1 MKKIIVSALAIA
13 SLVACTKEEIVK
25 VQAPFAIEYEGAY
38 VDPQTRAAV
47 DPSTTTATIA
57 AFNAYG
63 FMDEPAGVVFNAE
76 DVTKV
81 GGQWS
86 YANTQ
91 YWMPGHHY
99 YFAALAPM
107 DSQNWKLTATGN
119 NLKGAGVVEFTNVDG
134 TEDLLYAAADV
145 ETSDKITEQPAP
157 VKFAFSHLLSKV
169 KFTFT
174 NGFTTENM
182 SVVVTN
188 VKMTAPKSGKIDLD
202 VENWWDN
209 DDWKLDAGNVE
220 LAFGDVETLTM
231 GASAEV
237 ANERLTIP
245 ASKDQVYDITFDVE
259 VFVGEVS
266 AIKTTRTAQVTG
278 VALEMGKAYNFQATL
293 EHSNVFDEVT
303 LYPITFEVTEVKEWV
318 NAETPD
324 KNVQEAELLAAA
336 QLGGSVKLAQ
346 DMELS
351 KPLIVT
357 SNFNLDLNGFTFKAG
372 TPYVDGSNMKGAD
385 ISAIVVDGG
394 SLTIS
399 GDGKVEGATYGV
411 YAKNGT
417 LTIMGG
423 EYTAET
429 SAVQVANAT
438 VNIFGGKFSATD
450 SDKRYVINC
459 IDANYNNGTAKVS
472 VMGGVFADFNPA
484 DNASEGLHTNY
495 VPCGYASTAA
505 GSNFTVKA
513 ATVKVSGE
521 FKDQTIEVTYA
532 PENNAS
538 TYGVVCPEGD
548 TKISNVTIN
557 GNGFQTTN
565 GKGLRAIYITKGG
578 DYEFDNVTAVNV
590 TYAINVNT
598 TQPVS
603 LTVKNSTL
611 EGWTSYGY
619 STSASFENVKFTC
632 GKYANFK
639 PYTKVILERCDF
651 ADGFKIDV
659 TAMEEGG
666 YVHLVNCTY
675 KGVAIS
681 ASNMPAIDG
690 DASMVS
696 NEGIF

>member
-81 GGQWS
+81 GSAWS

-134 TEDLLYAAADV
+134 SEDLLYAAADV
-145 ETSDKITEQPAP
+145 VTSDKITEQPAP

-174 NGFTTENM
+174 NGFTTDNM

-188 VKMTAPKSGKIDLD
+188 VKMTAPNSGKIDLD

-209 DDWKLDAGNVE
+209 KDDWKLDGKTTE
-220 LAFGDVETLTM
+220 LAFGDVEELKQ

-245 ASKDQVYDITFDVE
+245 ASAEQVYDITFDVE

-266 AIKTTRTAQVTG
+266 ALKTTRTAKVTG

-303 LYPITFEVTEVKEWV
+303 LYPITFEVTEVKEWIT
-318 NAETPD
+318 AETPD

-336 QLGGSVKLAQ
+336 QLGGNVTLTENV
-346 DMELS
+346 ELS
-351 KPLIVT
+351 TPLVVK
-357 SNFNLDLNGFTFKAG
+357 SNFNLNLNGFTLTAG
-372 TPYVDGSNMKGAD
+372 KPYVAGLTGAD
-385 ISAIVVDGG
+385 ISSIVVDGG
-394 SLTIS
+394 NLTIS
-399 GDGKVEGATYGV
+399 GNGKVEGAEYGV
-411 YAKNGT
+411 YAKKGA
-417 LTIMGG
+417 LTIEGG
-423 EYTAET
+423 EYVGIST
-429 SAVQVANAT
+429 AVQVAEAT
-438 VNIFGGKFSATD
+438 VVIKGGKFSVTD

-459 IDANYNNGTAKVS
+459 LDANYKNGTAVVS
-472 VMGGVFADFNPA
+472 VMGGTFADFNPA
-484 DNASEGLHTNY
+484 DNAAEGAKTNF
-495 VPCGYASTAA
+495 VPLGYASKADGANFVVAA
-505 GSNFTVKA
+505 APVKIEGN
-513 ATVKVSGE
+513 VD
-521 FKDQTIEVTYA
+521 FKGQTLEVTYA
-532 PENNAS
+532 PENTAS

-548 TKISNVTIN
+548 VTISNVTIN

-565 GKGLRAIYITKGG
+565 GKGLRGIYITKAGK
-578 DYEFDNVTAVNV
+578 YVFDNVTVENV

-598 TQPVS
+598 TQPVD
-603 LTVKNSTL
+603 LTVSNSTL
-611 EGWTSYGY
+611 QGWTSFGN
-619 STSASFENVKFTC
+619 STTAYFENVKFTC

-639 PYTKVILERCDF
+639 PYTEVTLKGCDF
-651 ADGFKIDV
+651 ADGFTIDV
-659 TAMEEGG
+659 TELTGS
-666 YVHLVNCTY
+666 VKLQNCTY

-681 ASNMPAIDG
+681 AANMPAIDG
-690 DASMVS
+690 DANKVITV
-696 NEGIF
+696 GIF